1 MMYTI
6 EQLREIIRQEFEK
19 QEYVEEPFSLF
30 KPIQYILEDGGKRLR
45 PVLTLMSYNLYRDD
59 IEKALKSAI
68 GIEIF
73 HNYTLLHDDVM
84 DDAELRRGRLTVH
97 KRWNSNVAILSGD
110 AAAITAYKYIEN
122 CEDKYLRRVI
132 DGFNQVAMDVCKG
145 QQYDMEFET
154 RNDVTEAEYIHMI
167 YLKTSVL
174 IAGSLRHGALIAGA
188 PECEYNALYDFGG
201 FLGLAFQ
208 LQDDYLDVYG
218 DVAEFGKKIGGDI
231 TENKKTYLLIK
242 ALELA
247 DAKDRVLLQDWINR
261 KDFDVTEKVQVI
273 TDIYNRLGIG
283 ELTLETIENYLRKSR
298 EALAKIDV
306 DESRKAG
313 FYEMIQYLGERK
325 K

>member
-1 MMYTI
+1 MYTI
-6 EQLREIIRQEFEK
+6 EQLREIIKAEFEK
-19 QEYVEEPFSLF
+19 KEYIEVPYSLF
-30 KPIQYILEDGGKRLR
+30 EPIQYILEDGGKRLR
-45 PVLTLMSYNLYRDD
+45 PVLTLMAYNLYRDD

-84 DDAELRRGRLTVH
+84 DDAELRRGRQTVH
-97 KRWNSNVAILSGD
+97 KKWNSNVAILSGD
-110 AAAITAYKYIEN
+110 AAAITAYKYIES
-122 CEDKYLRRVI
+122 CEDRYLRQVI

-154 RNDVTEAEYIHMI
+154 RNDVTEEEYIHMI

-188 PECEYNALYDFGG
+188 PEQEYKALYDFGG
-201 FLGLAFQ
+201 YLGLAFQ

-242 ALELA
+242 AFELA
-247 DAKDRVLLQDWINR
+247 DTKTKADLQAWVDK
-261 KDFDVTEKVQVI
+261 KDFDIYEKIKAVTE
-273 TDIYNRLGIG
+273 IYNRLGIR
-283 ELTLETIENYLRKSR
+283 ELTLKAIENYLSKSRTALQKITVAEERKS
-298 EALAKIDV
+298 
-306 DESRKAG
+306 G
-313 FYEMIQYLGERK
+313 FYEMIDFLENRK